1 MSLCS
6 LTDWHRLV
14 PHLCCLAIAGLRNLR
29 VLGRKGANQRKM
41 LCLSNF
47 CSKTWISEPG
57 MLVLPVGDCMKFS
70 FTLEQFLCGVSAGSR
85 WNSQGVTDP
94 RWWEDPLLRFSQQRK
109 GAGWNSTWPFPAV
122 LGALFP
128 PEGSA
133 CAQQISQQLRNT
145 NAGRNYPTE
154 MQGGGNGKSTLKTSP
169 VNFSG
174 KLPLGTDWVKLGSD
188 LTFVF
193 H

>member
-14 PHLCCLAIAGLRNLR
+14 SHLCCLAIAGLRNLR
-29 VLGRKGANQRKM
+29 VLGRKGTNQRKM

-70 FTLEQFLCGVSAGSR
+70 SFTLGQFLSGVSAGSR

-94 RWWEDPLLRFSQQRK
+94 HWWEDPLLRFSQQRK
-109 GAGWNSTWPFPAV
+109 GAGWKQHMAIPCYARSSVPTRGIS
-122 LGALFP
+122 LC
-128 PEGSA
+128 SA
-133 CAQQISQQLRNT
+133 
-145 NAGRNYPTE
+145 
-154 MQGGGNGKSTLKTSP
+154 
-169 VNFSG
+169 
-174 KLPLGTDWVKLGSD
+174 D
-188 LTFVF
+188 LSAAEE
-193 H
+193 HKCWQELSH